1 MDTLVVTTYEV
12 FAVYGYD
19 SLETVT
25 GVAVQFFLSFN

>member
-1 MDTLVVTTYEV
+1 MDTLVV

-25 GVAVQFFLSFN
+25 GVAVHFFLSFN